1 MATVWEATHL
11 ALNRRV
17 AVKLVHLPGV
27 SPAQARER
35 FLREARVAAAVRHR
49 NVVDILDFGT
59 DEDGR
64 PFMVMELLVGRPL
77 SGRLEEAPIVGVEEA
92 VHIMAGVLSG
102 LAAVHDAAIIH
113 RDLKPE
119 NVFLVED
126 EEGVSPKLLDFGVSR
141 ALDSRG
147 GLKSV
152 LPTVEN
158 AIVGTPHYMSPEQAR
173 GLRTV
178 DHRSDLWSAGVMLF
192 ELLTGTL
199 PFDGDAS
206 GDVIIRIA
214 TSAPPRLSVLRAELA
229 GPLERLVDRALSRVP
244 GDRFPTARAMH
255 SALLVAAA
263 GAGAGAVGVEP
274 ETGAPARA
282 AGELPTDEDLDLEPR
297 EPGARGRRRSVR
309 SWIPTV
315 IGRATPAGTD
325 EAGPSPRRED
335 RRDDGRA
342 AAGHAHGLESS
353 AALRPTGDGPLELGR
368 VTHHRRARVTAL
380 ALLSVVVVAGSLVA
394 LRDGA
399 EDGLTAARVTARAAS
414 EDRGVGTASPGEPKP
429 SPRVS
434 APSTPARAGEP
445 LEGPRDDQ
453 EESASM
459 ATPPAATST
468 PAEPGPRE
476 RALAARPSSEA
487 LERAPARPRRR
498 PAEGLLRDPGF

>member
-59 DEDGR
+59 DADGR

-77 SGRLEEAPIVGVEEA
+77 SARLDEAPIVGVEEA

-178 DHRSDLWSAGVMLF
+178 DHRSDLWSAGVMIF

-199 PFDGDAS
+199 PFDGDAP

-214 TSAPPRLSVLRAELA
+214 TSSPPRLSALRAELA
-229 GPLERLVDRALSRVP
+229 GPLEQLVDRALSRVP

-255 SALLVAAA
+255 AALLVAAA
-263 GAGAGAVGVEP
+263 GAGAGAVRVEP
-274 ETGAPARA
+274 ETGALARA

-309 SWIPTV
+309 SWIPMV
-315 IGRATPAGTD
+315 IGRATPPGAD
-325 EAGPSPRRED
+325 EAGTSPLRGSS
-335 RRDDGRA
+335 RDDGRA
-342 AAGHAHGLESS
+342 AARHARDLESS
-353 AALRPTGDGPLELGR
+353 AALRPTGDGSFEIGR
-368 VTHHRRARVTAL
+368 VTHRRWARLTGL
-380 ALLSVVVVAGSLVA
+380 ALLSLVVVAGALVA

-399 EDGLTAARVTARAAS
+399 EDGITARVPARAIS
-414 EDRGVGTASPGEPKP
+414 EDHGVGTASPVEPKP

-434 APSTPARAGEP
+434 EPSTPAREGGP
-445 LEGPRDDQ
+445 LEAPMDDQ
-453 EESASM
+453 EGSAAM
-459 ATPPAATST
+459 ASPSAATST
-468 PAEPGPRE
+468 PAEPRPRE
-476 RALAARPSSEA
+476 HAPAALQSSGA
-487 LERAPARPRRR
+487 LERPRARPRRR